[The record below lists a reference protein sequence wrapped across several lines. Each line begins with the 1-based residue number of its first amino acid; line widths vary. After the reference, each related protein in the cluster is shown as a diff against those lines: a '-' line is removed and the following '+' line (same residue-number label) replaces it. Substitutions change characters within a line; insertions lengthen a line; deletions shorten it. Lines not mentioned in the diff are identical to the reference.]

1 MALQKTYNRINWEN
15 YPSEETA
22 LNATNLNRTDYAIN
36 EIDNRVISLDTEKL
50 DKSTGYGLITNV
62 ELNNE
67 TGILTVSYLNG
78 TSTTYQTILNKVAV
92 NFRFDQAS
100 QSIVITNEDG
110 SKESIDLS
118 AFVTQYEFS
127 NTSTVAF
134 TNTSGVISANLVEGS
149 IGERYLRPNYLS
161 DIKVSE
167 ANAKKSEASAEVSA
181 ILSKS
186 WAVGDTSGSRA
197 DEDINNSKYYSQ
209 LAESSAIH
217 CDEVE
222 TRSQELL
229 DAAISK
235 VTDTSFYLDFET
247 GMLMYESAAYG
258 FHIDYGTGNL
268 MWEVD

>member
-36 EIDNRVISLDTEKL
+36 EIDDRVIALDTEKL
-50 DKSTGYGLITNV
+50 DKTTSYGLITNV
-62 ELNNE
+62 ELDNT
-67 TGILTVSYLNG
+67 TGILTVTYLNG
-78 TSTTYQTILNKVAV
+78 TVTTYQTVLNKVAV
-92 NFRFDQAS
+92 NFRFDQTT
-100 QSIVITNEDG
+100 QSIEITNEDG
-110 SKESIDLS
+110 SKETVDLS

-127 NTSTVAF
+127 NTSTIAF
-134 TNTSGVISANLVEGS
+134 TNTSGVISANIVEGS

-167 ANAKKSEASAEVSA
+167 ANALQSEVSAEASA

-186 WAVGDTSGSRA
+186 WAVGDTNGSRI
-197 DEDINNSKYYSQ
+197 DEDTNNSKYYSQ
-209 LAESSAIH
+209 LSESSAIH

-222 TRSQELL
+222 TRAQELL
-229 DAAISK
+229 NAAISK
-235 VTDTSFYLDFET
+235 VTDANFYLDFST
-247 GMLMYESAAYG
+247 GMLMYESTAYG
-258 FHIDYGTGNL
+258 FHIDYNTGNL